1 MNNPVWVSI
10 LSFPSVNWQMHRRT
24 FIRNTS
30 LAAAA
35 LTFPLP
41 AAAQTP
47 RPSLVF
53 DAMGEIRT
61 IYTPELIREI
71 LASGTRAI
79 AITLSDPKVI
89 GHAGYE
95 LTLEEMKAYD
105 NYFNQHPSLFIKATR
120 LADIDQARKENKL
133 AVFYLIQNASP
144 IDQDWVKFDRL
155 YDLGLRSIQLTYN
168 HRNLVGDGCKER
180 TDAGLST
187 FGLELIERMNNRNML
202 IDLSHAGMTTMREAI
217 TSSKKPV
224 IISHTCCKALYD
236 NVRNTTDENLKLLAD
251 RGGVVG
257 ICQIRVFMT
266 QEKKDNL
273 DVYFRHID
281 HAVKVAGI
289 DHVGIGSDRDHRV
302 IPHTEEEIKQL
313 IKEEGANF
321 IPDDWP
327 LYLEKLNGPRRMEVI
342 WDGLL
347 KRGYGST
354 AADKIMGGNL
364 YRLYK
369 DVIG

>member
-1 MNNPVWVSI
+1 
-10 LSFPSVNWQMHRRT
+10 MHRRT
-24 FIRNTS
+24 FLKNTS
-30 LAAAA
+30 LATAA
-35 LTFPLP
+35 LAFPHV
-41 AAAQTP
+41 ATAQPP

-95 LTLEEMKAYD
+95 LTLEEMTAYD
-105 NYFNQHPSLFIKATR
+105 SYFDKHPDLFIKATR
-120 LADIDQARKENKL
+120 LADIDRARRENKL

-144 IDQDWVKFDRL
+144 IDQDWTKMDRL
-155 YDLGLRSIQLTYN
+155 YERGLRSIQLTYN

-187 FGLELIERMNNRNML
+187 FGLELIDRMNSRNML
-202 IDLSHAGMTTMREAI
+202 VDLSHAGMTTMKEAI
-217 TSSKKPV
+217 IASKKPV
-224 IISHTCCKALYD
+224 VISHTCCRTLYS
-236 NVRNTTDENLKLLAD
+236 NVRNTTDENLRLLAD
-251 RGGVVG
+251 RGGVAG

-266 QEKKDNL
+266 TEKTNNL
-273 DVYFRHID
+273 EFYFNHID

-289 DHVGIGSDRDHRV
+289 DHVAIGSDRDHRV
-302 IPHTEEEIKQL
+302 IPNSEEEIKQL
-313 IKEEGANF
+313 LKEEGANF

-347 KRGYGST
+347 KRGYKTSD
-354 AADKIMGGNL
+354 AEKIMGINL
-364 YRLYK
+364 YRIYK
-369 DVIG
+369 ETIG

>member
-1 MNNPVWVSI
+1 
-10 LSFPSVNWQMHRRT
+10 MHRRS
-24 FIRNTS
+24 FLKQSS

-35 LTFPLP
+35 IAVPTTMWGQQPK
-41 AAAQTP
+41 
-47 RPSLVF
+47 PSIVF

-61 IYTPELIREI
+61 IYTPELIKEI
-71 LASGTRAI
+71 LGSGTRAI

-89 GHAGYE
+89 GQAGYE
-95 LTLEEMKAYD
+95 LTLEEIKAYD
-105 NYFNQHPSLFIKATR
+105 TYFAQHPGLFIKATR
-120 LADIDQARKENKL
+120 LADIDRARAENKL

-144 IDQDWVKFDRL
+144 IDQDWSRFDNL
-155 YDLGLRSIQLTYN
+155 YTLGLRSIQLTYN

-180 TDAGLST
+180 TDAGLSL
-187 FGLELIERMNNRNML
+187 FGLELIDRMNTRNML
-202 IDLSHAGMTTMREAI
+202 IDLSHAGMATMKEAI
-217 TSSKKPV
+217 NASRKPV
-224 IISHTCCKALYD
+224 IISHTCCRALYD

-266 QEKKDNL
+266 PEKKDNL
-273 DVYFRHID
+273 EVYLKHID

-289 DHVGIGSDRDHRV
+289 DHVAIGSDRDHRV
-302 IPHTEEEIKQL
+302 IPDNEDEIKQL
-313 IKEEGANF
+313 LKEEGANF

-347 KRGYGST
+347 KRGYKST
-354 AADKIMGGNL
+354 DAERIIGVNL
-364 YRLYK
+364 HRLYK
-369 DVIG
+369 EVIG

>member
-1 MNNPVWVSI
+1 M
-10 LSFPSVNWQMHRRT
+10 LRRT
-24 FIRNTS
+24 FLKQS
-30 LAAAA
+30 AVAASALAVPLHA
-35 LTFPLP
+35 LAQP
-41 AAAQTP
+41 A
-47 RPSLVF
+47 RPGLVF

-61 IYTPELIREI
+61 IYTPGLIQEI

-89 GHAGYE
+89 GHAGYG
-95 LTLEEMKAYD
+95 LTLAEMRDYD
-105 NYFNQHPSLFIKATR
+105 DYLNQHPTLFIRATG
-120 LADIDQARKENKL
+120 LADIDRARKENKL

-144 IDQDWVKFDRL
+144 IDQDWAKLDNL
-155 YDLGLRSIQLTYN
+155 YARGLRCIQLTYN

-187 FGLELIERMNNRNML
+187 FGLELIDRMNTMNML
-202 IDLSHAGMTTMREAI
+202 VDLSHAGMTTMKEAI
-217 TSSKKPV
+217 LASKKPV

-236 NVRNTTDENLKLLAD
+236 NVRNTTDTNLKLLAD

-266 QEKKDNL
+266 TAKKDNL
-273 DVYFRHID
+273 DVYFKHID
-281 HAVKVAGI
+281 HAVNVAGI
-289 DHVGIGSDRDHRV
+289 DHVAIGSDRDHRV
-302 IPHTEEEIKQL
+302 IPDTEEEIKQL
-313 IKEEGANF
+313 LKEEGANF

-347 KRGYGST
+347 KRGYKPSD
-354 AADKIMGGNL
+354 AEKIMGTNL
-364 YRLYK
+364 YRIYRET
-369 DVIG
+369 IG

>member
-1 MNNPVWVSI
+1 
-10 LSFPSVNWQMHRRT
+10 MHRRT
-24 FIRNTS
+24 FLRNTS

-35 LTFPLP
+35 LTLP
-41 AAAQTP
+41 MASLAQGP
-47 RPSLVF
+47 RYAFAF

-61 IYTPELIREI
+61 LYTPALIREI
-71 LASGTRAI
+71 LSSGTRAI

-89 GHAGYE
+89 GHDGFE
-95 LTLEEMKAYD
+95 LTCEEIKAYD
-105 NYFNQHPSLFIKATR
+105 AYFSQHPSLFIKATR

-144 IDQDWVKFDRL
+144 IDQDWNKLDQL
-155 YDLGLRSIQLTYN
+155 HDLGLRSIQLTYN

-187 FGLELIERMNNRNML
+187 FGLELIDRMNVRNML
-202 IDLSHAGMTTMREAI
+202 IDLSHAGMTTMKEAI
-217 TSSKKPV
+217 AASKKPV
-224 IISHTCCKALYD
+224 IISHTCCRALYD

-266 QEKKDNL
+266 AAKKNNL
-273 DVYFRHID
+273 EVYFQHID

-289 DHVGIGSDRDHRV
+289 DHVAIGSDRDHRV
-302 IPHTEEEIKQL
+302 IPDTEEEIKQL
-313 IKEEGANF
+313 LKEEGANF

-347 KRGYGST
+347 KRGYTT
-354 AADKIMGGNL
+354 AAAEKIMGLNV
-364 YRLYK
+364 YQLYK
-369 DVIG
+369 EAIG

>member
-1 MNNPVWVSI
+1 MATAVLALP
-10 LSFPSVNWQMHRRT
+10 
-24 FIRNTS
+24 NT
-30 LAAAA
+30 LI
-35 LTFPLP
+35 
-41 AAAQTP
+41 AQVP
-47 RPSLVF
+47 RPRLVF
-53 DAMGEIRT
+53 DAMGEIR
-61 IYTPELIREI
+61 YTYTAELVKEI
-71 LASGTRAI
+71 IAGGTRAI

-89 GHAGYE
+89 GQAGYD
-95 LTLEEMKAYD
+95 LTLEEIKNHDAY
-105 NYFNQHPSLFIKATR
+105 FSQHPDLFIKATR
-120 LADIDQARKENKL
+120 LADIDRAQKENKL

-144 IDQDWVKFDRL
+144 IDQDWGKLDQL
-155 YDLGLRSIQLTYN
+155 YTLGLRSIQLTYN

-180 TDAGLST
+180 TDAGLSI
-187 FGLELIERMNNRNML
+187 FGLELIQRMNAKNML

-217 TSSKKPV
+217 TASTKPV
-224 IISHTCCKALYD
+224 IISHTCCRALYD

-266 QEKKDNL
+266 TEKTNNL
-273 DVYFRHID
+273 EVYFRHID

-289 DHVGIGSDRDHRV
+289 EHVAIGSDRDHRV
-302 IPHTEEEIKQL
+302 IPTTEEEIKQL

-347 KRGYGST
+347 KRGHKS
-354 AADKIMGGNL
+354 AEAEKIMGLNL

-369 DVIG
+369 EVIG